1 MNKDKLDSYVEA
13 LAVEYEQLENT
24 LQFVS
29 YEYLLKGYKQ
39 PQLWYKNQNDALP
52 RFKAK
57 LNEIA
62 LKQLERINEK
72 YKNTILLAYSMATD
86 EEISKDD
93 ISKEL
98 IINVSN
104 DVEDLINQKQ
114 NENKLMVANL
124 TANIVNNHITTI
136 NEIGKSSITFDLR
149 KTEELFKQITKSI
162 DVHGVRDN
170 LKVTYKNGRSVD
182 WKVYMEMNVRT
193 TMSNEITDLQVKSG
207 TNNKVVFWL
216 CSQHSSC
223 ADDHINYQGRL
234 YFDANYRS
242 FNIPQELLTKISAFI
257 SEKKLLSI
265 QAVKDNKPFLTTR
278 PNCRHY
284 FQPVSTTQ
292 ALGSSTTKLLNELGM
307 NKGKGDAEHYDALV
321 TQRYNERQIRKWKKT
336 LQKYEMEGIAN
347 PKDELTQNR
356 IKYSKDKVRE
366 WQATQRQHLK
376 HKDYLERDYNRESNE
391 ILVNDLGYK
400 FKMLTK
406 K

>member
-193 TMSNEITDLQVKSG
+193 TMSNEITDIQVKSG

-223 ADDHINYQGRL
+223 ADDHIDFQGRL

-292 ALGSSTTKLLNELGM
+292 ALGTSTTKLLNELGM

>member
-1 MNKDKLDSYVEA
+1 MNKDKLDSYVES

-39 PQLWYKNQNDALP
+39 PHLWYMKQNGYLP
-52 RFKAK
+52 KFKEK

-62 LKQLERINEK
+62 LKKLEQINTK
-72 YKNTILLAYSMATD
+72 YKNTILLAYSMASG

-93 ISKEL
+93 INKEL

-104 DVEDLINQKQ
+104 EVEDLINQKQ

-216 CSQHSSC
+216 CSQHSDC
-223 ADDHINYQGRL
+223 ADDHIDYQGKL
-234 YFDANYRS
+234 YYDVNYRS
-242 FNIPQELLTKISAFI
+242 FNMPNELLQKISAFI
-257 SEKKLLSI
+257 SANKLLSI

-284 FQPVSTTQ
+284 FQPLSTTQ
-292 ALGSSTTKLLNELGM
+292 ALGTSTTKLLNELGM
-307 NKGKGDAEHYDALV
+307 NKGKGDAEHYDELV

-336 LQKYEMEGIAN
+336 LQKYEMESIAN
-347 PKDELTQNR
+347 PNDELTQKR
-356 IKYSKDKVRE
+356 VKYSKDKIRE